1 MEDTKLRTIVQT
13 LFPNSLMDQLGAYTA
28 MTPWINCLIDLTSAS
43 SPNHNT
49 TSAMEHAKL
58 QTDAGDRTVTEEHV
72 QTSRLTICFCQTC
85 KHRFVT
91 AARAVTYL
99 SPPSVS
105 RRDSPSQKTLN
116 TLLESTNAGF
126 GRNDSSSREPT
137 AEERS
142 ENLVELKYSLRD
154 LRRQRLCVQGQLWTS
169 SRTRIGSMYNVDE
182 KTLERAPIGDIV
194 YANDEG
200 LTAALLYRDR
210 EIRELEERISK
221 EEEIL
226 QALPKVPKRAQNK
239 NRSNKRVS
247 ASKAESVRVAAEA
260 RKASLRP
267 RSAARVDAQPSL
279 LGTKAPTKTKKKPL
293 DVTGRKL
300 AKTTDETSANDA
312 TGATGTKTTGETS
325 TNDATGATNAKT
337 TGETSTN
344 DATGATDANPHET
357 LQPTQTLTLP
367 HENEA
372 LPVTQDHN
380 RLTTAGK
387 QNKSPPYHEMERHFL
402 IQLHIDHPGKPDWT
416 LFSRLFNLRFQ
427 DKLLP
432 GSDLPRPNRTDGSL
446 RSYCSREKIRAV
458 AERAAESSRGLE
470 EGRKRTSDDDE
481 DTAPSAK
488 RQREE

>member
-13 LFPNSLMDQLGAYTA
+13 LFPDSELDQLSAYNVMTPRINSL
-28 MTPWINCLIDLTSAS
+28 INLTSAS
-43 SPNHNT
+43 PTNHNM
-49 TSAMEHAKL
+49 TSAMEHAEL
-58 QTDAGDRTVTEEHV
+58 QT
-72 QTSRLTICFCQTC
+72 
-85 KHRFVT
+85 
-91 AARAVTYL
+91 
-99 SPPSVS
+99 VS
-105 RRDSPSQKTLN
+105 RRDRSSQQTLN
-116 TLLESTNAGF
+116 TLVESTNAGF
-126 GRNDSSSREPT
+126 GRTDSSSREPT

-154 LRRQRLCVQGQLWTS
+154 LRRQRLCVQGQLWIS
-169 SRTRIGSMYNVDE
+169 SRRRIGSMYDVDE
-182 KTLERAPIGDIV
+182 KTLEKAPIGDVV

-200 LTAALLYRDR
+200 LTASLLYRDR

-226 QALPKVPKRAQNK
+226 QALPKVPKRGQNK
-239 NRSNKRVS
+239 NRSNKSVS

-267 RSAARVDAQPSL
+267 RSAALVDAQPSL
-279 LGTKAPTKTKKKPL
+279 LGTKAPTNTKKKPL
-293 DVTGRKL
+293 DVTGQRL
-300 AKTTDETSANDA
+300 
-312 TGATGTKTTGETS
+312 
-325 TNDATGATNAKT
+325 AKT

-357 LQPTQTLTLP
+357 IQPTQTSTLP
-367 HENEA
+367 HEDEA

-380 RLTTAGK
+380 RLTAVGK
-387 QNKSPPYHEMERHFL
+387 QNRSPPYHEMERRFL
-402 IQLHIDHPGKPDWT
+402 IQLHINHPGKPDWP
-416 LFSRLFNLRFQ
+416 LFTRLFNLRFQ
-427 DKLLP
+427 DKPLP

-446 RSYCSREKIRAV
+446 RSYCSREKLRAV

-470 EGRKRTSDDDE
+470 EGRKRASGDDE

>member
-1 MEDTKLRTIVQT
+1 MKLLLLQIVAR
-13 LFPNSLMDQLGAYTA
+13 FNR
-28 MTPWINCLIDLTSAS
+28 LTSS
-43 SPNHNT
+43 HT
-49 TSAMEHAKL
+49 
-58 QTDAGDRTVTEEHV
+58 
-72 QTSRLTICFCQTC
+72 
-85 KHRFVT
+85 
-91 AARAVTYL
+91 
-99 SPPSVS
+99 
-105 RRDSPSQKTLN
+105 RDSPSQKDLN

-126 GRNDSSSREPT
+126 GQNDSSSREPT

-169 SRTRIGSMYNVDE
+169 SRTRIGSMYDVDE

-210 EIRELEERISK
+210 EIRELEDRISK

-226 QALPKVPKRAQNK
+226 QALPKVDKRGQNK
-239 NRSNKRVS
+239 TRSNKRVS
-247 ASKAESVRVAAEA
+247 ASKAESLRVAAEA

-267 RSAARVDAQPSL
+267 RSAACVDAQPSL
-279 LGTKAPTKTKKKPL
+279 LGAKAPTKTKKNPL
-293 DVTGRKL
+293 DVTGQKL
-300 AKTTDETSANDA
+300 AE
-312 TGATGTKTTGETS
+312 
-325 TNDATGATNAKT
+325 T

-357 LQPTQTLTLP
+357 LQPTQTSTLP

-380 RLTTAGK
+380 RLTTVEK
-387 QNKSPPYHEMERHFL
+387 RNKSPPYHETERRFL

-416 LFSRLFNLRFQ
+416 LFSRLFNLRYQ

-446 RSYCSREKIRAV
+446 RSYCSREKLRAV
-458 AERAAESSRGLE
+458 AERTAESSCGLE
-470 EGRKRTSDDDE
+470 EGRKRASDDDE